1 MKQKH
6 PEEYK
11 SKKQMKQNKTKY
23 LKFEKTEK
31 EKTLYHRVQETTQKN
46 RQINEFPKKKTNE
59 KQ

>member
-11 SKKQMKQNKTKY
+11 SKKQTKQNKTKY
-23 LKFEKTEK
+23 LKFEKTKK

-46 RQINEFPKKKTNE
+46 RQINEFPKKDK
-59 KQ
+59 